1 MSILKLN
8 KITKTFNIKNDKI
21 EALKDIS
28 LEIEPGDFIAIV
40 GTSGSGKTTLLNILG
55 LLDQKTSGDYWI
67 KDIKI
72 EDLSEKK
79 IAKLRNENF
88 GFILQNYALINDYSV
103 YDNIKIPLEYRRKK
117 YTKTVIDR
125 KIRLIAEE
133 LNINEKLNQSAK
145 NLSGGQKQRVAIARA
160 LINNA
165 KVILADE
172 PTGSLDKK
180 HTEEILEI
188 FKNLNDAGKTIVLIT
203 HDEKVASVC
212 KKIIRIE
219 DGEILNEQI

>member
-1 MSILKLN
+1 MSILKLEN
-8 KITKTFNIKNDKI
+8 INKTFNTKS
-21 EALKDIS
+21 ESVVALNNIS
-28 LEIEPGDFIAIV
+28 LDVEQGDFIAIV

-67 KDIKI
+67 EDTKI
-72 EDLSEKK
+72 EDLTEKE
-79 IAKLRNENF
+79 IARLRNENF

-103 YDNIKIPLEYRRKK
+103 YDNIKIPLDYRHKK
-117 YTKTVIDR
+117 YSKNKAGR
-125 KIRLIAEE
+125 KIIDIAET
-133 LNINEKLNQSAK
+133 LNIAEKLKQPAK

-160 LINNA
+160 LINDT

-188 FKNLNDAGKTIVLIT
+188 FKELNEIGKTIILIT
-203 HDEKVASVC
+203 HDEKVAGIC
-212 KKIIRIE
+212 KKIIHIE
-219 DGEILNEQI
+219 DGEIVNEQV